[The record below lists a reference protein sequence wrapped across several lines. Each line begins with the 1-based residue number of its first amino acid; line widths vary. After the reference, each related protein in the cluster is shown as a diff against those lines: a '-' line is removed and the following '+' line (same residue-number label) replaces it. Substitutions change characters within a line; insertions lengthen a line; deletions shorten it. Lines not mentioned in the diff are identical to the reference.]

1 MKQPPLL
8 YVPDISTGRLP
19 DEEAHHALRVLRLK
33 ADDEVV
39 LFDGKGLFYR
49 ARLTLADHGSC
60 HFRIEQTEPWHKPWT
75 GHIHLA
81 IAPTKNMDRMEW
93 MVEKA
98 TEIGFDELTLLLCD
112 NSERKVVRTDRLEKI
127 VIAAM
132 KQSIK
137 ATKPIINN
145 LTPFRIFVESHP
157 KGGFICHCWPEGAKT
172 DLTAHNFP
180 STSPQQVVMVGP
192 EGDFSQEEVA
202 FALRHGWE
210 AASLGPCRLRTE
222 TAGLMG
228 IIAMQW
234 MNKQRHIEP

>member
-8 YVPDISTGRLP
+8 YVPDISTGNLP

-33 ADDEVV
+33 TGDEVM
-39 LFDGKGLFYR
+39 LCNGEGIFYR
-49 ARLTLADHGSC
+49 AKLTDADHGTC
-60 HFRIEQTEPWHKPWT
+60 RFRIEQEEPWHKPWA
-75 GHIHLA
+75 GRIHLA

-132 KQSIK
+132 KQSLK
-137 ATKPIINN
+137 AIKPIINDM
-145 LTPFRIFVESHP
+145 TPFRSFVEAHQE
-157 KGGFICHCWPEGAKT
+157 GGFICHCWPEGEKR
-172 DLTAHNFP
+172 DLTAP
-180 STSPQQVVMVGP
+180 SPLPSLKQQVVMVGP

-202 FALRHGWE
+202 FTLRHGWE

-222 TAGLMG
+222 TAGLMS
-228 IIAMQW
+228 IISMQW
-234 MNKQRHIEP
+234 MNKQRPIEP